1 MTIFNSLFQH
11 AAVRNRHSRAP
22 LCRERAEYL
31 THVQALGHQECTIN
45 LMASYLLHVNRVLG
59 LSKQMRR
66 ITIDELENAGR
77 KWETYTGP
85 LRRRF
90 PGKTTYELFMQTARS
105 WLRFHSCLIEPPKT
119 RFADERLRD
128 YERWLNDERGL
139 ASSTTKERSKHALY
153 FLKWLAE
160 HRVSLR
166 GVNPSHVEHYLQAKK
181 AAGLALATRVTHAN
195 SLRNF
200 LRYSEARGSVRVGL
214 CEAVPRLVRSKYA
227 FKQKGP
233 SWRGVR
239 RMISSLNRV
248 TPIDIRDHAMV
259 LLMAVYGLRAGEIR
273 ALRITDVDLEN
284 RILAVGR
291 KKNHSIQR
299 FPLNSEVSSAIQ
311 KYMNRARPAS
321 ERPSLFL
328 TTGGPGRPISGS
340 GLYCRVSRLFRRSG
354 VESLH
359 KGPHALRHA
368 CANRLMDNG
377 ATVRDIAAFLGHRDF
392 TSVREYARYNSKHL
406 RQIAEFSLDGLV

>member
-1 MTIFNSLFQH
+1 MTIFDSLFQH
-11 AAVRNRHSRAP
+11 AAVRNRHKKAP
-22 LCRERAEYL
+22 LYGERAAYL
-31 THVQALGHQECTIN
+31 THVQALGRQEYTIK
-45 LMASYLLHVNRVLG
+45 LMASYLLHVNRALG
-59 LSKQMRR
+59 LSTQMRR
-66 ITIDELENAGR
+66 ITMDELENAAR
-77 KWETYTGP
+77 KWETYAGP
-85 LRRRF
+85 LRRSF
-90 PGKTTYELFMQTARS
+90 PGKTTYQHFMQTARS
-105 WLRFHSCLIEPPKT
+105 WLRFHSCLIEPLKT

-166 GVNPSHVEHYLQAKK
+166 AVTPSHLERYLQAKK
-181 AAGLALATRVTHAN
+181 TAGLASATRVTRAN

-200 LRYSEARGSVRVGL
+200 LRYSEARGSVRVSL
-214 CEAVPRLVRSKYA
+214 CEAVPHLVRPKYV
-227 FKQKGP
+227 FRQRGP

-248 TPIDIRDHAMV
+248 TPTDIRDHAMV
-259 LLMAVYGLRAGEIR
+259 LIMAVYGLRAGEIR
-273 ALRITDVDLEN
+273 ALRITDVDFKN
-284 RILAVGR
+284 RILTVGR
-291 KKNHSIQR
+291 EKNHSIQR

-321 ERPSLFL
+321 EWPSLFL
-328 TTGGPGRPISGS
+328 TTGGLGRPISAS
-340 GLYCRVSRLFRRSG
+340 GLYRRVRDLFRRSG

-368 CANRLMDNG
+368 CANQFMDNG
-377 ATVRDIAAFLGHRDF
+377 ATVRDIGAFLGHRNF
-392 TSVREYARYNSKHL
+392 TSVREYARYNVKHL
-406 RQIAEFSLDGLV
+406 RQIAEFSLDGLL

>member
-1 MTIFNSLFQH
+1 MTILDSIFQH
-11 AAVRNRHSRAP
+11 PAVRNRHNRAP
-22 LCRERAEYL
+22 LYRERVEYL
-31 THVQALGHQECTIN
+31 THVQALGRQDCTIQ
-45 LMASYLLHVNRVLG
+45 LMASYLLHVNRALR
-59 LSKQMRR
+59 LAKQMRR
-66 ITIDELENAGR
+66 VTIDELQNAGR

-85 LRRRF
+85 LRRRI

-105 WLRFHSCLIEPPKT
+105 WLRFHSCLIEPLKT

-181 AAGLALATRVTHAN
+181 AAGLALATRVTRAN

-227 FKQKGP
+227 FRQKGP

-248 TPIDIRDHAMV
+248 RPIDIRDHAMV

-273 ALRITDVDLEN
+273 ALRITDVDLKN
-284 RILAVGR
+284 HILTVGR
-291 KKNHSIQR
+291 EKNHSIQR

-311 KYMNRARPAS
+311 KYMNRARLAS
-321 ERPSLFL
+321 EWPSLFL
-328 TTGGPGRPISGS
+328 TTGGPGRPISAS
-340 GLYCRVSRLFRRSG
+340 GLYCRVSDLFRRSG

-368 CANRLMDNG
+368 CANQLMDSG

-392 TSVREYARYNSKHL
+392 TSVREYARYNLKHL
-406 RQIAEFSLDGLV
+406 RQIAEFSLDGLL